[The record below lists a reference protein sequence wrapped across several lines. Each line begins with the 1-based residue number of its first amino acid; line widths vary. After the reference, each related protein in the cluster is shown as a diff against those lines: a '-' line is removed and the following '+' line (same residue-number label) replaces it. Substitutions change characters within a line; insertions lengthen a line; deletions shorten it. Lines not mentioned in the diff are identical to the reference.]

1 MYEWYTTKHENVPF
15 SEEKN
20 MKVYESVVSD
30 TLLQHFQEQRG
41 RTLMNHAANSV
52 GIEDTLAVSD
62 VLWPTIVEDD
72 GHVFIADFYN
82 KNLERLKAQFHNDK
96 RAIERQVNAWSL
108 ADFFLLASSP
118 SVDSDVLITKFGE
131 VLHFFWSLRLKTLFP
146 GREFVVEVG
155 EDIEGERGLSIT
167 FYEK

>member
-1 MYEWYTTKHENVPF
+1 
-15 SEEKN
+15 
-20 MKVYESVVSD
+20 MKVYDSVVSND
-30 TLLQHFQEQRG
+30 ILQHFQEQQG

-52 GIEDTLAVSD
+52 GIEDTLAVSN

-72 GHVFIADFYN
+72 GYVFVADFYN
-82 KNLERLKAQFHNDK
+82 QNLERLKTQFDNNK
-96 RAIERQVNAWSL
+96 RAMERRVNAWSL

-131 VLHFFWSLRLKTLFP
+131 MLHFFWSLRLKMLFP
-146 GREFVVEVG
+146 EREFVVEVG
-155 EDIEGERGLSIT
+155 ENIEGERGLSIT